1 MSEIDPVQYGA
12 LTAQVASLER
22 DVAELRADMKTLL
35 ELANKSRGGLWMGM
49 ALASTFGGVVG
60 FIADHWVR

>member
-1 MSEIDPVQYGA
+1 MSEIDLVQYGA

-22 DVAELRADMKTLL
+22 DVAELKSDMKTLL

-49 ALASTFGGVVG
+49 GLASTFGGIVG
-60 FIADHWVR
+60 FVADHWMK